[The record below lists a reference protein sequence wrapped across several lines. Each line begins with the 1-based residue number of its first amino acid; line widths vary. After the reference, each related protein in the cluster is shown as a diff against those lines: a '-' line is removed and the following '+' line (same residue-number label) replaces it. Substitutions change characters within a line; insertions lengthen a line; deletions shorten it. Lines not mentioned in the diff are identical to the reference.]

1 MTHLSVICDQNKL
14 PLSVSCLAINKTIYN
29 GRKTSVHEIKSVQN
43 TLNNIDFSI
52 KDYINLNLI
61 GDRGYISQEKFKI
74 MGRKL
79 NTITPKKKNQ
89 HIKNTHK
96 EKKLLKNRHII
107 ENLFATIKSNNRL
120 MLRKD
125 KKLNN
130 YLSFLY
136 MNMLEIHIKY
146 ALKNKSNRYL

>member
-1 MTHLSVICDQNKL
+1 
-14 PLSVSCLAINKTIYN
+14 
-29 GRKTSVHEIKSVQN
+29 
-43 TLNNIDFSI
+43 
-52 KDYINLNLI
+52 
-61 GDRGYISQEKFKI
+61 
-74 MGRKL
+74 
-79 NTITPKKKNQ
+79 
-89 HIKNTHK
+89 
-96 EKKLLKNRHII
+96 
-107 ENLFATIKSNNRL
+107 